1 MGRLLNINGWQAIKI
16 MLVLNKLCIKTRN
29 IIIVYGYFFSHTID
43 ILCEAPCLL
52 AQPLKAWL
60 DRCNAT
66 CYYPHRVT
74 DKVRIW
80 LNNTCRLELC
90 TWMRQQ
96 SVKMIKVNMI
106 LTIDEH
112 TTSVSASITT
122 TATHTISHDFLE
134 EFAIELVMSVQG
146 R

>member
-16 MLVLNKLCIKTRN
+16 MLVFNKLCIKTRN

-60 DRCNAT
+60 TSYNAT
-66 CYYPHRVT
+66 CRHRFT
-74 DKVRIW
+74 ENVRIW
-80 LNNTCRLELC
+80 LNNTCRLRLC
-90 TWMRQQ
+90 TCMWQQ

-106 LTIDEH
+106 LTNDEQ

-122 TATHTISHDFLE
+122 TATHTNSHDFLE